1 MFTFERFEENHLS
14 LLRQWLN
21 SEHIKDFWQESD
33 DDEKLK
39 AKFLHELPRQ
49 GVLPFVI
56 AKDHKPIGYIQY
68 YDATKVGGG
77 WWEAEQNGT
86 FGIDL
91 MIGSIEHHGRGFGPT
106 IINEFIGIL
115 RENEPSLKSIIIDPD
130 PKNRRAI
137 RAFEKAGFIKE
148 SEITTPDGTALLM
161 RMTF

>member
-1 MFTFERFEENHLS
+1 MFTFERFEENHLF

-21 SEHIKDFWQESD
+21 AEHIKDFWQESD

-39 AKFLHELPRQ
+39 IKFLDELPRQ

-77 WWEAEQNGT
+77 WWEEEPNGT

-91 MIGSIEHHGRGFGPT
+91 MIGSSEHHGRGFGPT
-106 IINEFIGIL
+106 IIKEFVGFV
-115 RENEPSLKSIIIDPD
+115 RQREPSLRSITIDPE
-130 PKNRRAI
+130 PKNHRAI
-137 RAFEKAGFIKE
+137 RAFEKAGFVKE
-148 SEITTPDGTALLM
+148 SEIETPDGTALLM
-161 RMTF
+161 RMTL

>member
-21 SEHIKDFWQESD
+21 ARHIKHFWQESD
-33 DDEKLK
+33 DEEKLK
-39 AKFLHELPRQ
+39 VKFLDELPRQ

-56 AKDHKPIGYIQY
+56 AKDHEPIGYIQY

-77 WWEAEQNGT
+77 WLESELIGT

-91 MIGSIEHHGRGFGPT
+91 MIGSSKHHGRGFGPT
-106 IINEFIGIL
+106 VIKEFVDYI
-115 RENEPSLKSIIIDPD
+115 REKEPSLKCIIIDPD

-137 RAFEKAGFIKE
+137 RAFEKAGFAKE
-148 SEITTPDGTALLM
+148 SEIETPDGTALLM